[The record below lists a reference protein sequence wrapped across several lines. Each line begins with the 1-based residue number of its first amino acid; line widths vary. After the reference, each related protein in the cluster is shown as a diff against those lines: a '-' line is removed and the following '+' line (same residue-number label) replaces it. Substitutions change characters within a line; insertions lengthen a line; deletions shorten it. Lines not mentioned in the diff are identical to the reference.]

1 MKVDKSIYYNLTKIK
16 TYNRLYSIIVGMRG
30 VGKTYALTTECI
42 KIGLKFKCCSFVWL
56 RRQIK
61 NIDMIRKSW
70 WEDVEKDFP
79 QYQFYNIGDNIYAK
93 DIETEESFIIGCYG
107 AISDAVNFKSTPR
120 PHVKIIVFDEF
131 MAEDCGSSYL
141 NDELN
146 IFLNMIDSIVRLR
159 DVKIYLSGNAVSVL
173 NPYFE
178 WLGITEKDLAN
189 NFTKGDTWVLE
200 NADYEEFRKVRC
212 ASSFGKSIQGT
223 KYGEYSINNKFLLDD
238 TLDVMECPKGNKEMM
253 YNLRLHDKLIAVYRI
268 NGMLYFDEGRDECF
282 RTYSCY
288 PQDAKTYVCMYIDK
302 YHPTMRF
309 ITKLFL
315 QNVCMY
321 KNLKIKNEIQKL
333 VMIVYRNY
341 MPN

>member
-1 MKVDKSIYYNLTKIK
+1 MKVDKSIYYTLTKIK

-30 VGKTYALTTECI
+30 VGKTYALSSECI
-42 KIGLKFKCCSFVWL
+42 KTGLKFKCLSFVWL

-93 DIETEESFIIGCYG
+93 NIETEESFIIGCYG

-178 WLGITEKDLAN
+178 WLGITEKDLEN

-238 TLDVMECPKGNKEMM
+238 TSDVMDCPKGNKEMM

-288 PQDAKTYVCMYIDK
+288 PQDAKTYACIYIDK

-341 MPN
+341 IPN

>member
-1 MKVDKSIYYNLTKIK
+1 MKVDKSIYYTLTKIK

-30 VGKTYALTTECI
+30 VGKTYALSSECI
-42 KIGLKFKCCSFVWL
+42 KTGLKFKCLSFVWL

-93 DIETEESFIIGCYG
+93 NIETEESFIIGCYG

-178 WLGITEKDLAN
+178 WLGITEKDLEN

-238 TLDVMECPKGNKEMM
+238 TSDVMDCPKGNKEMM

-288 PQDAKTYVCMYIDK
+288 PKDAKTYACIYIDK

-341 MPN
+341 IPN